1 MFVEECSWSCCG
13 GSSVSSLEELL
24 SEVRGEVGGE
34 VGGEVVAVIMVL
46 LSREIVIMFG
56 PEEGGTLM
64 VLSLSFFGRPPWF
77 FFRFFGRPF
86 FMEKKEV
93 IFGVLVS
100 FRGVADEGDM
110 P

>member
-1 MFVEECSWSCCG
+1 M
-13 GSSVSSLEELL
+13 EELL

-34 VGGEVVAVIMVL
+34 VGGEVVTVIMVL
-46 LSREIVIMFG
+46 LFTEIIIMFG

-77 FFRFFGRPF
+77 FFFRFFGRPF
-86 FMEKKEV
+86 FLEKKEV

-100 FRGVADEGDM
+100 FRGAADEGNI

>member
-1 MFVEECSWSCCG
+1 M
-13 GSSVSSLEELL
+13 EELL

-34 VGGEVVAVIMVL
+34 VVAVIMVL
-46 LSREIVIMFG
+46 LFRETMIMFG